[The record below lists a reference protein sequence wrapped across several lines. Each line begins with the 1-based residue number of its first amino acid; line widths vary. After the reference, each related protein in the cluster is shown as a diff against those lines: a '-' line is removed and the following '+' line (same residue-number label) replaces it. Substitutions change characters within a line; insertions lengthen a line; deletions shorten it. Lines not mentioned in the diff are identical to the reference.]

1 MILTKNKLF
10 KIREEQQ
17 QTGQMME
24 EEVE

>member
-17 QTGQMME
+17 QTGQMTE